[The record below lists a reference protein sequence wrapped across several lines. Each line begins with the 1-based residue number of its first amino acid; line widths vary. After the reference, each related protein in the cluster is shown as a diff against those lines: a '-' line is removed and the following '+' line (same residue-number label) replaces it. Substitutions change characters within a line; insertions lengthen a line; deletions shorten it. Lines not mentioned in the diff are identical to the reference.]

1 MNTKKILS
9 EGRVE
14 EFKEKNRNKFSEE
27 ELNRIVSMVLP
38 KYLNWVGSK
47 LSRVNFDDNF
57 TKIVQLLNKFEK
69 ISSNLPKTDIN
80 EYQSMDEIYKS
91 IEEYENRQRREVKQ
105 VPGGNVVYEDGRF
118 FVVNPLTHE
127 SSCYYGKGTKWCTAA
142 NTDDNFQRYNDDG
155 KLFYVL
161 DTQLPTSN
169 PYYKVAILKKFD
181 GETIYWDAKDDPIRN
196 GWILETDKNSE
207 INYAINSYMEDYF
220 SEQLKI
226 FRDKELARKERA
238 RVEAL
243 RIRRLN
249 DTRSAEME
257 ELRST
262 DAWNLSNPEID
273 STGLKANALFD
284 YLVDTGD
291 IEALDSED
299 RARVREINQQIE
311 ELNQEYEA
319 SEDPRPELL
328 DRVEELETELEEYEG
343 KIDIYHLY
351 PEGNH
356 YELTRFIVIDSDNNN
371 EYAVGTTSELE
382 DSAEQYVESLIDDIG
397 YDGFSKGFAENYI
410 DTERILDSARD
421 DYHYDVYEYPDSYL
435 DDSQRELSR
444 EQEEKIKKNENE
456 IEKLRALTVKLEKYI
471 DGIEDEDIIS
481 EYEEKIEDYEE
492 RIDDL
497 EIEVEEIKD
506 SPEGDFPDELLDQKV
521 DELVR
526 EVESDPL
533 WYVRDRGMEIN
544 DFINKED
551 FIQGVIDAD
560 GLGIVNG
567 YNGSYDEFKVKGE
580 YYAVMRIN

>member
-1 MNTKKILS
+1 MNTKKFLL

-14 EFKEKNRNKFSEE
+14 EFKEKHKNKFSEE

-38 KYLNWVGSK
+38 KYLDWVGSR
-47 LSRVNFDDNF
+47 LSRVNFDENF
-57 TKIVQLLNKFEK
+57 TKVVQLLNKFEK
-69 ISSNLPKTDIN
+69 ISSNLSKTDIY
-80 EYQSMDEIYKS
+80 EYQSIDEIYNA
-91 IEEYENRQRREVKQ
+91 IQEYENRQRREVKQ

-118 FVVNPLTHE
+118 FIVNPLTYE

-142 NTDDNFQRYNDDG
+142 NTDDNFHRYNDDG
-155 KLFYVL
+155 KLFYVI

-196 GWILETDKNSE
+196 GWILETEKNNE
-207 INYAINSYMEDYF
+207 INDVINSYMENYF

-226 FRDKELARKERA
+226 FRDKELAKKERA

-243 RIRRLN
+243 RIRRIN
-249 DTRSAEME
+249 DRRSAEME

-273 STGLKANALFD
+273 STGLMANALFD

-291 IEALDSED
+291 IQALDSED

-351 PEGNH
+351 PEGNF
-356 YELTRFIVIDSDNNN
+356 YELTRFIVIDSDNDN

-410 DTERILDSARD
+410 DTGKIIDIARD
-421 DYHYDVYEYPDSYL
+421 DYHYDVYENPDSYL
-435 DDSQRELSR
+435 DDSQRLISY
-444 EQEEKIKKNENE
+444 EQEEQIKRYENE
-456 IEKLRALTVKLEKYI
+456 IEKLRSLMVKFQEYI
-471 DGIEDEDIIS
+471 NNIDDEEMIS
-481 EYEEKIEDYEE
+481 EYEEKIEEYEE

-497 EIEVEEIKD
+497 EVEIDEIKEN
-506 SPEGDFPDELLDQKV
+506 PEGDFPEELLDEKV
-521 DELVR
+521 DALVSD
-526 EVESDPL
+526 VESDPL
-533 WYVRDRGMEIN
+533 WYMRDRGMDIN
-544 DFINKED
+544 DFIDKEE
-551 FIQGVIDAD
+551 FIRGVIDAD

-567 YNGSYDEFKVKGE
+567 YDGSYDEFKVNGE